1 VTNDLLP
8 DIRPQALP
16 RKSIAARRR
25 MNLGFAA
32 LCVATA
38 GVSLVVLVL
47 LLSAITIQG
56 AGHLSL
62 RFLAA
67 PASKL
72 APETSGIAPALL
84 GTMWLCVVCAVLTLP
99 VGVAT
104 AVLLEEFKPRGI
116 RVSSSDRWLR
126 RSLLRLIDYRRWH
139 GFLQLN
145 ITNLAGVPSVVYGI
159 IGLTAFVSMFRL
171 FGEIGPDKAPAFELG
186 VTYYHQ
192 YLTLGS
198 EVLLVVAGSPTETA
212 PLPAALKGQTV
223 VNGAGQRVVV
233 KVVAPEDVP
242 QVAAADRNQ
251 TLTTDAESGSFPSR
265 SWYYLRVPLGRS
277 VLAGALTLMLVVLPI
292 VIISSQESLRA
303 VPDSLREGA
312 LGMGATRW
320 QVVRNITLPAAV
332 PGIMTGSIL
341 AMSRAIGEAA
351 PILLI
356 SGIVRTRFA
365 PRGLM
370 DDFSVMP
377 VQIFNWAKQPEPVY
391 RELAATG
398 IIVLLVV
405 LLVFNAVAV
414 VIRQKMQKPLT

>member
-1 VTNDLLP
+1 MTSEPLR
-8 DIRPQALP
+8 DIRPQNLP
-16 RKSIAARRR
+16 KKSIAMRRR
-25 MNLGFAA
+25 KNQVFAA
-32 LCVATA
+32 LCAATA
-38 GVSLVVLVL
+38 GISLVVLVL

-56 AGHLSL
+56 SAHVSL
-62 RFLAA
+62 RFLTS

-84 GTMWLCVVCAVLTLP
+84 GTVWLCVVCAVLTLP

-116 RVSSSDRWLR
+116 NVVGGSAVKRF
-126 RSLLRLIDYRRWH
+126 LLKWIDYRRWH

-159 IGLTAFVSMFRL
+159 IGLTAFVSMFRV
-171 FGEIGPDKAPAFELG
+171 FGEIGPGNPPAFEIG

-192 YLTLGS
+192 FLTLGD
-198 EVLLVVAGSPTETA
+198 EVLLLEAESPGAPAPPPDSLAG
-212 PLPAALKGQTV
+212 KTV
-223 VNGAGQRVVV
+223 VNGAGRPVVV
-233 KVVAPEDVP
+233 NVVAPADAGSV
-242 QVAAADRNQ
+242 VAADRDR
-251 TLTTDAESGSFPSR
+251 TLSTEAQVGSFPRR
-265 SWYYLRVPLGRS
+265 SWYYLRVPFGRS

-292 VIISSQESLRA
+292 VIISSQEALKA

-312 LGMGATRW
+312 FGMGATRW
-320 QVVRNITLPAAV
+320 QVVRNITLPASV

-365 PRGLM
+365 PGGLM

-377 VQIFNWAKQPEPVY
+377 VQIYNWAKQPEPVY
-391 RELAATG
+391 RELAASG
-398 IIVLLVV
+398 ILVLLVV
-405 LLVFNAVAV
+405 LLVFNAAAV
-414 VIRQKMQKPLT
+414 VIRQKLQKPLT

>member
-1 VTNDLLP
+1 MTTEPLQ
-8 DIRPQALP
+8 DIRPQNLP
-16 RKSIAARRR
+16 RKSTAARRR
-25 MNLGFAA
+25 KNQAFAA
-32 LCVATA
+32 LCAATA
-38 GVSLVVLVL
+38 GISLVVLVL

-56 AGHLSL
+56 SAHLSL
-62 RFLAA
+62 RFLTS

-84 GTMWLCVVCAVLTLP
+84 GTVWLCVVCAVLTLP

-104 AVLLEEFKPRGI
+104 AVLLEEFKPHGI
-116 RVSSSDRWLR
+116 RLVGGGVLKRYFLK
-126 RSLLRLIDYRRWH
+126 LIDYRRWH

-159 IGLTAFVSMFRL
+159 IGMTAFVSMFRV
-171 FGEIGPDKAPAFELG
+171 FGDIGPDKPPAFEIG

-192 YLTLGS
+192 YLTLGN
-198 EVLLVVAGSPTETA
+198 EVLLVEAESPGAPAPPPESLAGKS
-212 PLPAALKGQTV
+212 V
-223 VNGAGQRVVV
+223 INGAGQPVVAR
-233 KVVAPEDVP
+233 VVAPGEIAGVDP
-242 QVAAADRNQ
+242 AERNRTLSTEAQV
-251 TLTTDAESGSFPSR
+251 GSFPRR
-265 SWYYLRVPLGRS
+265 SWYYMRVPFGRS

-292 VIISSQESLRA
+292 VIISSQEALRA

-312 LGMGATRW
+312 FGMGATRW
-320 QVVRNITLPAAV
+320 QVVRNITLPASV

-365 PRGLM
+365 PSGLM

-377 VQIFNWAKQPEPVY
+377 VQIYNWAKQPEPVY
-391 RELAATG
+391 RELAASG
-398 IIVLLVV
+398 IIVLMLV
-405 LLVFNAVAV
+405 LLLFNAAAV
-414 VIRQKMQKPLT
+414 VIRQRLQKPLT